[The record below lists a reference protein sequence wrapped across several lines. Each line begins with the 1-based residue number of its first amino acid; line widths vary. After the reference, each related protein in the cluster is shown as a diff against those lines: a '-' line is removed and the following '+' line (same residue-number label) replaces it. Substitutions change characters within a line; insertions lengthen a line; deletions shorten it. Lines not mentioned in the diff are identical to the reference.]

1 MDLTRIQGGQR
12 VAIVLR
18 RAHCKSIAGI
28 SISISTPSIAGHSP
42 ISILRKSSKHS
53 EIQKE
58 IRYLNRD
65 LYSREMEQARSAT
78 KAAQLESRGVK
89 RKMEEG

>member
-28 SISISTPSIAGHSP
+28 SISISTSSIARSLTNP
-42 ISILRKSSKHS
+42 YLA
-53 EIQKE
+53 EIF
-58 IRYLNRD
+58 
-65 LYSREMEQARSAT
+65 T
-78 KAAQLESRGVK
+78 AQQNT
-89 RKMEEG
+89 EGNSLLK